1 MLIYLIPV
9 PFILF
14 GKLISIRAHEKYIN
28 SKKIDFFL
36 TFFPFLMMTLVVG
49 LRGQDVGIDTINYF
63 GIASSYQNYSYKE
76 LLALSLGRGSLIL
89 KSNELEIGF
98 VLIAKYLYDTFHTSQ
113 ALILFMAIV
122 TYFCFWISVNDLSDD
137 PYLSTLMV
145 LSTGFLTNTLNIA
158 RQLTVVGI
166 LSLIYVFILKKKWVP
181 AIVLLLFSLSLH
193 QTAILGFLGIVFI
206 RMVPIRRKNAM
217 LFFALNTAFIA
228 LIHPISI
235 IFVHFFPKYTSFLT
249 VKDRLA
255 SYGLVRVLW
264 IIEIVMTF
272 YLLLYAFNNIEKKS
286 LTLKDRHVFCSIVFT
301 YFYIGLNICSQY
313 VWLVNRVGFYFQIG
327 TLFLFPM
334 VLQRLRQ
341 NAPKV
346 LYFTASYGI
355 YLFFIFWYI
364 VSIKNNP
371 EIIYSSPW
379 LTL

>member
-1 MLIYLIPV
+1 
-9 PFILF
+9 
-14 GKLISIRAHEKYIN
+14 
-28 SKKIDFFL
+28 
-36 TFFPFLMMTLVVG
+36 
-49 LRGQDVGIDTINYF
+49 
-63 GIASSYQNYSYKE
+63 
-76 LLALSLGRGSLIL
+76 
-89 KSNELEIGF
+89 
-98 VLIAKYLYDTFHTSQ
+98 
-113 ALILFMAIV
+113 
-122 TYFCFWISVNDLSDD
+122 
-137 PYLSTLMV
+137 
-145 LSTGFLTNTLNIA
+145 
-158 RQLTVVGI
+158 
-166 LSLIYVFILKKKWVP
+166 
-181 AIVLLLFSLSLH
+181 
-193 QTAILGFLGIVFI
+193 
-206 RMVPIRRKNAM
+206 
-217 LFFALNTAFIA
+217 
-228 LIHPISI
+228 
-235 IFVHFFPKYTSFLT
+235 
-249 VKDRLA
+249 
-255 SYGLVRVLW
+255 VLW